1 MIAINFIDRIIKNI
15 LENFHLVP
23 YSIKCICRII
33 SELVSKKF
41 PTISFP
47 DKSVFIAKFFFGK
60 LLIPILLNPGVEA
73 FINNFISQNSLYNL
87 QIIAKILNKY
97 ISGTFYTDNDIEFN
111 YTPFN
116 WYFLHNI
123 NDLYT
128 IFKKTTKVLF
138 PSFIENF
145 VNNKLPPDY
154 EYDYFKENPDEV
166 VNFRSILYNMDQV
179 TALIETMDKN
189 KADFFVGEEKNKKIR
204 STRITIQKL
213 TNEINQ
219 GIIKNIIDSEK
230 LINKEK
236 EKKIAKGKD
245 KKKQET
251 EEKVEVKQHYFLV
264 TRLDSNESYTKLL
277 NISKKP
283 NFKIEEMKETKN
295 DEDMVKNNIIRV
307 KNFFF
312 SLLFNYHKLV
322 KTDFDE
328 GTTENTKTILE
339 ELNLFMKSSNFVMDG
354 TIPFEWLVKSILE
367 YLKKLPDYLTKN
379 DCEELYNEMERD
391 INKSIKEY
399 DFEALSVIMGKLNFA
414 YRSLLYYM
422 SK

>member
-145 VNNKLPPDY
+145 VNNKLPPNY
-154 EYDYFKENPDEV
+154 E
-166 VNFRSILYNMDQV
+166 
-179 TALIETMDKN
+179 
-189 KADFFVGEEKNKKIR
+189 
-204 STRITIQKL
+204 
-213 TNEINQ
+213 
-219 GIIKNIIDSEK
+219 
-230 LINKEK
+230 
-236 EKKIAKGKD
+236 
-245 KKKQET
+245 
-251 EEKVEVKQHYFLV
+251 
-264 TRLDSNESYTKLL
+264 
-277 NISKKP
+277 
-283 NFKIEEMKETKN
+283 
-295 DEDMVKNNIIRV
+295 
-307 KNFFF
+307 
-312 SLLFNYHKLV
+312 
-322 KTDFDE
+322 
-328 GTTENTKTILE
+328 
-339 ELNLFMKSSNFVMDG
+339 
-354 TIPFEWLVKSILE
+354 
-367 YLKKLPDYLTKN
+367 
-379 DCEELYNEMERD
+379 
-391 INKSIKEY
+391 
-399 DFEALSVIMGKLNFA
+399 
-414 YRSLLYYM
+414 
-422 SK
+422 